1 VATSDALLSKATHDR
16 SYNADN
22 RIELARIGGVP
33 KYLSRGLEEFLAVGD
48 TTLAAAIAGKHEE
61 ARQASLG
68 FANLHK
74 PLVLTSPRFVTISP
88 IYPTVR
94 RTPSSDGS
102 GLNAYLSF
110 ALFLAACG
118 LGVGISAIG
127 STRVVASLRQLVAST
142 KAVEAGTDAEPVS
155 IKSRDEVGE
164 LAQASIA

>member
-22 RIELARIGGVP
+22 RIELARIGGVL
-33 KYLSRGLEEFLAVGD
+33 KYLSRGQEFLAVGD

-118 LGVGISAIG
+118 LGIGISAIG

-142 KAVEAGTDAEPVS
+142 KAVEAGTDAELVS

>member
-22 RIELARIGGVP
+22 RIELARIGGVL
-33 KYLSRGLEEFLAVGD
+33 KYLSRGQEFLAVGD

>member
-22 RIELARIGGVP
+22 RIELARIGGVL
-33 KYLSRGLEEFLAVGD
+33 KYLSRGQEFLAVGD

-142 KAVEAGTDAEPVS
+142 KAVEAGTDAELVS

>member
-22 RIELARIGGVP
+22 RIELARIGGVL
-33 KYLSRGLEEFLAVGD
+33 KYLSRGQEFLAVGD

-118 LGVGISAIG
+118 LGIGISAIG
-127 STRVVASLRQLVAST
+127 STRVVAGLRQLVAST
-142 KAVEAGTDAEPVS
+142 NAVEAGTDAEPVS
-155 IKSRDEVGE
+155 IKSRD
-164 LAQASIA
+164 